1 MVKNT
6 TFEHDYYS
14 RNIDNFYNFKIIT
27 DVFKIELLT
36 VVKEC

>member
-14 RNIDNFYNFKIIT
+14 GNIDNFHNSTTIT